1 MITDDMVATWKMN
14 YGLDTRGPA
23 EAMKWWVDAM
33 DGRAPAGAVA
43 ALGLLLEER
52 DELRKDAERYRFVRD
67 ADKSDG
73 LISDIALYAMDALDE
88 YVDDAMAEW
97 LAHGERRG

>member
-1 MITDDMVATWKMN
+1 MTI
-14 YGLDTRGPA
+14 RC
-23 EAMKWWVDAM
+23 
-33 DGRAPAGAVA
+33 
-43 ALGLLLEER
+43 
-52 DELRKDAERYRFVRD
+52 VRD

-73 LISDIALYAMDALDE
+73 LIHDIALYAMDSLDE